1 MSELYGRT
9 VEVLIGPR
17 GQNGKLF
24 QDLRISFRIEKS
36 LESNP
41 NTATIEIYNLAESS
55 RSLVEQNGSVVQL
68 RAGYGENAKVLFL
81 GDVARTTT
89 KRSGPDIVTSIE
101 AGDGE
106 FAYQN
111 ASADI
116 SLGPGAKYSQVFSA
130 LGSRLGVNQGQVKI
144 TNPNDQFQ
152 QGYSYSGMARDALDV
167 LTEKQGLE
175 WSIQDNQLQ
184 VLPADVATDE
194 TVIVLNPGTG
204 LVGSPFKTKI
214 LRPDL
219 ARVGKGKEEAGVNV
233 TSLLNPEIRPGRRIK
248 VEAQFV
254 NGLFKVERVIHS
266 GDTHST
272 QFYSEV
278 EAR

>member
-1 MSELYGRT
+1 MAEFYGRV

-17 GQNGKLF
+17 GQNGRLF
-24 QDLRISFRIEKS
+24 RDLRISFKIEKS
-36 LESNP
+36 LESTP
-41 NTATIEIYNLAESS
+41 NQAVIEIYNLSKES
-55 RSLVEQNGSVVQL
+55 RSLVEQQGSIIQL
-68 RAGYGENAKVLFL
+68 RAGYGETAKILYL
-81 GDVARTTT
+81 GDIARTTT
-89 KRSGPDIVTSIE
+89 KRSGPDIITAIE

-111 ASADI
+111 ATVNL

-130 LGSRLGVNQGQVKI
+130 IGSKLGLAQGIQKI
-144 TNPNDQFQ
+144 SNPNDQFQ
-152 QGYSYSGMARDALDV
+152 QGYAFSGMARDALDII
-167 LTEKQGLE
+167 TEKQGLE
-175 WSIQDNQLQ
+175 WSSQDGQLQ
-184 VLPADVATDE
+184 VLPADETTDE
-194 TVIVLNPGTG
+194 TVVVLSPATG

-219 ARVGKGKEEAGVNV
+219 ARVGKGKEEAGVKV

-248 VEAQFV
+248 VDAEFV
-254 NGLFKVERVIHS
+254 KGTFKVEKVTHA
-266 GDTHST
+266 GDTHAN

>member
-1 MSELYGRT
+1 MAEQFGRI

-24 QDLRISFRIEKS
+24 RDLRVAFRIEKS

-41 NTATIEIYNLAESS
+41 NQATISIYNLSESS
-55 RSLVEQNGSVVQL
+55 RSLVEQDGAVIQL
-68 RAGYGENAKVLFL
+68 KAGYGENTKLLYL
-81 GDVARTTT
+81 GDIARTTT
-89 KRSGPDIVTSIE
+89 KRSGGDIVTEIE

-111 ASADI
+111 ATANV

-130 LGSRLGVNQGQVKI
+130 IGDRLGLSTGSVKI

-152 QGYSYSGMARDALDV
+152 QGYAYSGMARDALDI

-175 WSIQDNQLQ
+175 WNIQDGQLQ
-184 VLPADVATDE
+184 VLPAEATTDD
-194 TVIVLNPGTG
+194 TVVLLNPGSG

-219 ARVGKGKEEAGVNV
+219 ARVGKGKEEAGVNI

-248 VEAQFV
+248 VESQFV
-254 NGLFKVERVIHS
+254 NGVFKVERVTHS
-266 GDTHST
+266 GDTHGN

>member
-1 MSELYGRT
+1 VSEQYGRI

-24 QDLRISFRIEKS
+24 RDLRVAFRIEKS
-36 LESNP
+36 LESTP
-41 NTATIEIYNLAESS
+41 NSASISIYNLSEGS
-55 RSLVEQNGSVVQL
+55 RSLVEQDGAVIQL
-68 RAGYGENAKVLFL
+68 RAGYGENVKLLFI
-81 GDVARTTT
+81 GDIARTTT
-89 KRSGPDIVTSIE
+89 KRSGGDIITEVE

-111 ASADI
+111 ATANV
-116 SLGPGAKYSQVFSA
+116 SLGPGAKYSQVFQA
-130 LGSRLGVNQGQVKI
+130 LGNRLGLTQGTVKI

-152 QGYSYSGMARDALDV
+152 QGYSYSGAARDALDI

-175 WSIQDNQLQ
+175 WNIQDGQLQ
-184 VLPADVATDE
+184 VLPADVTTDDL
-194 TVIVLNPGTG
+194 VIVLNPGSG

-219 ARVGKGKEEAGVNV
+219 ARVGKGKEESGVSA
-233 TSLLNPEIRPGRRIK
+233 TSLLNPEIRPGRRVQ
-248 VEAQFV
+248 VESQFV
-254 NGLFKVERVIHS
+254 NGVFKVEKVTHS